1 MSLLDYLKS
10 SGLTVEVVLDKLRVS
25 PAELITLEI
34 KQYILTNKSALLTE
48 LTSADDKAD
57 PIEQLPPVDDGVS
70 TLTTITEQP
79 HTAVTTSLGWV
90 HARDK
95 YLGHLM
101 GCRLSDVDTG
111 RCCHAPTNRYCAIGA
126 VLRQQYNDTPKEPAS
141 W

>member
-79 HTAVTTSLGWV
+79 HTAVTTSLG
-90 HARDK
+90 
-95 YLGHLM
+95 
-101 GCRLSDVDTG
+101 
-111 RCCHAPTNRYCAIGA
+111 
-126 VLRQQYNDTPKEPAS
+126 
-141 W
+141 